1 MNNLQLDTSLNKAY
15 EILAKEL
22 LEFIGNNNWDKAVSK
37 YEIFSKMI
45 SKERSFFIDNKEIW
59 DGEEISK
66 EVRTNASNA
75 AYYIKDFLI
84 ENQGDR
90 IWGLTFTLYPN
101 GKFEIEFDYNKP
113 EGYEET
119 DEVITGEEINRTFL
133 K

>member
-75 AYYIKDFLI
+75 AYYIKDSLI

>member
-119 DEVITGEEINRTFL
+119 HEFITGEEINKTFL

>member
-84 ENQGDR
+84 KNQGDR